1 MQARRP
7 PSAGLVLFQGVEE
20 RHCQQATIQ
29 VHRQHGDLAGGTQ
42 AAAAG
47 EAGEPA
53 AAAVLATPSR
63 SPETVLAGR
72 GPYVE
77 AAHLAVYLQARK
89 RRKMDPMQPPPPAS
103 EFPPWEP
110 RPFFRFELLHTWVWG
125 LPLLTCA
132 GVHDVTSPPPHNN
145 ATLRHPNRHWL
156 PLLIFSS
163 VHSVDAAAPFWVA
176 PQVGKVWGAG
186 GTHPHAPRHHRHPWI
201 CGGGCSASTCR
212 SPGALFLPAPL
223 ASPATVAPLRSI
235 RPCGSAFVQV
245 GTNAA
250 LKAVDGP
257 WADAG
262 THRGGRDGDAEEGA
276 AGGWGGSD

>member
-1 MQARRP
+1 M
-7 PSAGLVLFQGVEE
+7 SL
-20 RHCQQATIQ
+20 
-29 VHRQHGDLAGGTQ
+29 
-42 AAAAG
+42 
-47 EAGEPA
+47 
-53 AAAVLATPSR
+53 
-63 SPETVLAGR
+63 
-72 GPYVE
+72 
-77 AAHLAVYLQARK
+77 
-89 RRKMDPMQPPPPAS
+89 PPPPCLLRRLVHQRQCWQGEVPMSKQRILLSTCRRAS
-103 EFPPWEP
+103 AEKWTPCSRRRPRRSSRLGEP